1 MEGKG
6 IESEPH
12 RLTKKHFTKEQRKV
26 IGELTSEWGLLD
38 SADHLISK
46 LVFKQYQALRPGMK
60 RPPELVELEREQ
72 DVISKRKREISAELN
87 ELEEGIHPR
96 RRRPGRRSD
105 PYVLVRNGLI
115 RASRHRRDKDIAQ
128 ELDLELGQGDM
139 PALGLPEKWTE
150 KYGVTSYSQ
159 AYSHRKCKP
168 LVQKL
173 ISAAKAAS

>member
-128 ELDLELGQGDM
+128 RATLAKEKHDLIEKESRAGQPQGQGGRGRGGRG
-139 PALGLPEKWTE
+139 PG
-150 KYGVTSYSQ
+150 
-159 AYSHRKCKP
+159 
-168 LVQKL
+168 
-173 ISAAKAAS
+173 SADGAQNNNDGGRQ